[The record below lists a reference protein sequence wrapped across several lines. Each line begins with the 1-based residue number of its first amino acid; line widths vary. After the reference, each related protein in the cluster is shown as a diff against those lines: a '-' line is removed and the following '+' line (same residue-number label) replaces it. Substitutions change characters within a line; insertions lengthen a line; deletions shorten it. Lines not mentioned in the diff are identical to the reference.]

1 MFSPVPE
8 MFCAVYVC
16 VCVCMHMK
24 LMRQMKW
31 LALTTQRGQSLKNT
45 GMVLQRNIH
54 VEYLISGN

>member
-16 VCVCMHMK
+16 VCVHMK

-45 GMVLQRNIH
+45 GKILQRSIH
-54 VEYLISGN
+54 VGYLISGN